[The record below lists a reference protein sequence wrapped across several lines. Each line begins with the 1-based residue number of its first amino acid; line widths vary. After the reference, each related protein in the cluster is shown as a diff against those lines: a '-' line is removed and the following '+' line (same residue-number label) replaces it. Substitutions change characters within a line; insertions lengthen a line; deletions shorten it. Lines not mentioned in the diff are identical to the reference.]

1 MSVVARRATR
11 ADAIYLATRLLPEDA
26 AEVKAASGLA
36 IVDALLGGIEL
47 SDECLVLCNRKALDK
62 PICIWGIRSTPDPD
76 VGAIWLLCAKG
87 LQQNRV
93 GFLKESLKWFAKFSQ
108 QYRVLWNLVDERNT
122 AHVRFLQWHGCVFIN
137 RHAAFGH
144 ERRPFLEF
152 VRLSCV
158 TPSASP

>member
-11 ADAIYLATRLLPEDA
+11 ADAFYLATRLLPEDA
-26 AEVKAASGLA
+26 AEVRAASGMA
-36 IVDALLGGIEL
+36 IVDSILGGIEL
-47 SDECLVLCNRKALDK
+47 SSECHVLCNKHALDK
-62 PICIWGIRSTPDPD
+62 PFCIWGIRPTPDPS

-87 LQQNRV
+87 LHQNRK
-93 GFLKESLKWFAKFSQ
+93 GFLRESKKWFAKFSQ
-108 QYRVLWNLVDERNT
+108 QYPVLWNVVDERNT

-137 RHAAFGH
+137 RHPAMGQ

-158 TPSASP
+158 TP